1 MFSPP
6 PQQWTASRLLRVT
19 AACLT
24 MTASACQ
31 ANTPTSPEHGAPRS
45 TEGTASSNGD
55 GLDAL
60 IGHEAPRPPPAGW
73 NEAFGA
79 LVGPI
84 RASGAGSPGTQPA
97 ASIGVRIWSRGATRA
112 VVMVL
117 IKPTSQGAMTEV
129 LDTLLVELPP
139 HHMLIDL
146 CEKNGAPDPELLAEV
161 ESDPGPTPYYTS
173 NGSAFRVNRATRRI
187 ERIPA
192 EGIRCAVPSFGV
204 GLGK

>member
-1 MFSPP
+1 MFSPS
-6 PQQWTASRLLRVT
+6 PQQWTAARLLHVT
-19 AACLT
+19 AACLA

-31 ANTPTSPEHGAPRS
+31 ANKPPSPERGAQRP
-45 TEGTASSNGD
+45 TERTARSNGD

-60 IGHEAPRPPPAGW
+60 IGHEVPRPPPAGW

-84 RASGAGSPGTQPA
+84 RGSEAGSPGIQPV
-97 ASIGVRIWSRGATRA
+97 ASIGVRIWSRGVTSA

-117 IKPTSQGAMTEV
+117 IEPTSQGATTEV
-129 LDTLLVELPP
+129 VDTLLAELPP
-139 HHMLIDL
+139 RHMLIDL
-146 CEKNGAPDPELLAEV
+146 CEKNGVTDPELLAEV
-161 ESDPGPTPYYTS
+161 ESDPGPAPHYTS
-173 NGSAFRVNRATRRI
+173 KGSAFRLNRATRKI

-204 GLGK
+204 GPDK